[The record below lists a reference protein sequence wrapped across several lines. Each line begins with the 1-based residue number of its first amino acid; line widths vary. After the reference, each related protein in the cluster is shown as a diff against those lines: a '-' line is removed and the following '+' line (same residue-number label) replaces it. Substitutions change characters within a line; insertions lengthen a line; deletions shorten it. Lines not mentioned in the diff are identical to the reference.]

1 MAKVNLRL
9 NADFLPE
16 AGDPVFLPAAE
27 RALFVAEGAVTVE
40 WAQGARLCEEG
51 GAFLGEESLSL
62 LPGRAGARLL
72 RFELVAAGASDGG
85 ALRAAPAAAS
95 EQKLAVDV
103 ALDPGFAWLMRL
115 DLVGFP
121 KGGIAYTH
129 LHQGPGIRYC
139 LEGAITI
146 ESDGAS
152 HTYREGEAWFESG
165 AAPVLAPT
173 SKESETRFLRCFIL
187 PRQCK
192 GRSSIRYVRPEDAKR
207 PKPQRYKI
215 LGERFIAIGDG

>member
-1 MAKVNLRL
+1 MKASLRL

-40 WAQGARLCEEG
+40 WEQGARLCEEG
-51 GAFLGEESLSL
+51 GAFLGEEALAL
-62 LPGRAGARLL
+62 LPGPAGARLL
-72 RFELVAAGASDGG
+72 RFELIGVGASDGG

-103 ALDPGFAWLMRL
+103 SLDPGFAWLMRL

-146 ESDGAS
+146 ESEGAS

-165 AAPVLAPT
+165 TAPVLAPT
-173 SKESETRFLRCFIL
+173 SKDSETRFLRCFVL

-215 LGERFIAIGDG
+215 LGERFIAVGGE

>member
-1 MAKVNLRL
+1 MIELNLRL

-27 RALFVAEGAVTVE
+27 RALFIAEGAVTVE
-40 WAQGARLCEEG
+40 WQQGARLCEEG
-51 GAFLGEESLSL
+51 GAFLGDEAIAL
-62 LPGRAGARLL
+62 LPGPAGARLL

-95 EQKLAVDV
+95 EQNLAVDV
-103 ALDPGFAWLMRL
+103 ALDPGFQWLMRL

-121 KGGIAYTH
+121 KGGVAYTH

-146 ESDGAS
+146 ESEGAS
-152 HTYREGEAWFESG
+152 HIYRAGEAWFESG
-165 AAPVLAPT
+165 QAPVLAPT
-173 SKESETRFLRCFIL
+173 SKDSETRFLRCFIL
-187 PRQCK
+187 PRQVK

-207 PKPQRYKI
+207 PKPQRYKV
-215 LGERFIAIGDG
+215 LGERFITLAGG

>member
-1 MAKVNLRL
+1 MMKLLRL

-27 RALFVAEGAVTVE
+27 RALYVMEGAVTVE
-40 WAQGARLCEEG
+40 WERGARLCEEG
-51 GAFLGEESLSL
+51 GAFLGDVAIAL
-62 LPGRAGARLL
+62 LPGAAGARLL
-72 RFELVAAGASDGG
+72 RFELVGAGASDGG
-85 ALRAAPAAAS
+85 LLRAAPAAAS

-103 ALDPGFAWLMRL
+103 ALDSGFLWLMRL

-121 KGGIAYTH
+121 KGGVAYTH

-146 ESDGAS
+146 ESEGAS
-152 HTYREGEAWFESG
+152 HSYREGEAWYESG

-173 SKESETRFLRCFIL
+173 SKDSETRFLRCFIL

-207 PKPQRYKI
+207 PKPQRYKV
-215 LGERFIAIGDG
+215 LGERFIAIADG